1 MDLLACGAMTV
12 FGVQWPL
19 TTQLVLDLPAVT
31 ATFVADFEVG
41 VVLVDFIGGTVFP
54 FVELSL
60 HVARVA
66 IVAIGVVSL
75 HIITHPGKG
84 SMEMR
89 FELSETGKG
98 PRRGIGSYDGVHSER
113 REL

>member
-12 FGVQWPL
+12 FGVQWLL

-31 ATFVADFEVG
+31 ASFVANFEVA
-41 VVLVDFIGGTVFP
+41 VVLVDFVRGTVFP

-60 HVARVA
+60 QVARVA

-75 HIITHPGKG
+75 YIATHSGMG
-84 SMEMR
+84 SMELR
-89 FELSETGKG
+89 LELPETGKG
-98 PRRGIGSYDGVHSER
+98 TRRGIGSYDGVHSGR
-113 REL
+113 SEL